1 VVGLSVGAKLI
12 TAPAAFIARYFGWS
26 EWGMGD
32 WSIHFG
38 SWSLA
43 TPASM
48 VGALLMV
55 ALGIVVLTALM
66 HAARGI
72 ARGHA
77 RLAKALLV
85 EPGA

>member
-1 VVGLSVGAKLI
+1 M
-12 TAPAAFIARYFGWS
+12 AAGIA
-26 EWGMGD
+26 
-32 WSIHFG
+32 
-38 SWSLA
+38 
-43 TPASM
+43 
-48 VGALLMV
+48 
-55 ALGIVVLTALM
+55 IVTLLM

>member
-1 VVGLSVGAKLI
+1 
-12 TAPAAFIARYFGWS
+12 
-26 EWGMGD
+26 
-32 WSIHFG
+32 
-38 SWSLA
+38 
-43 TPASM
+43 
-48 VGALLMV
+48 VGALV
-55 ALGIVVLTALM
+55 YTIAGIALLALVL

>member
-1 VVGLSVGAKLI
+1 MIQVGGFGYGSPHSV
-12 TAPAAFIARYFGWS
+12 
-26 EWGMGD
+26 
-32 WSIHFG
+32 
-38 SWSLA
+38 
-43 TPASM
+43 
-48 VGALLMV
+48 VGALFSMV
-55 ALGIVVLTALM
+55 FGVVILALTL